1 MNNVINE
8 INQRLENILSQ
19 YPDSKVK
26 EAMYYSLKAGGK
38 RIRPLIVL
46 QVIRAYGL
54 DYRMYIDIACAL
66 EMIHTYSLIHDDL
79 PGMDN
84 DDLRRGKPTCHKQ
97 FGEATAILAGDGLLN
112 EAVNIILQTN
122 LNDSL
127 KLSLVSCL
135 YTSSG
140 INGMILG
147 QEYDIENEGK
157 KLSKETLDKI
167 HHYKTGKLL
176 SCAFQMGALIAS
188 PNDLEILKQIG
199 YKIGLA
205 FQIQDD
211 ILDVTS
217 DAKTLGKNTGS
228 DEANHKETYVTLL
241 GIENSQKEVDLLFN
255 EAQQLVYSLTLNH
268 GLILEIIEKL
278 WKRVR

>member
-46 QVIRAYGL
+46 QVIRAYGH
-54 DYRMYIDIACAL
+54 DYRKYIDIACAL

-112 EAVNIILQTN
+112 EAVNIILQTD

-127 KLSLVSCL
+127 KLSIVSCL

-147 QEYDIENEGK
+147 QEYDIENEEK

-176 SCAFQMGALIAS
+176 SCAIQMGALIAS